1 MALPIDRGWA
11 WVITFAC
18 GGLFFWI
25 GGNEKNRGIVLVEV
39 MEMYPEQSA
48 TSALWIFSVSTIVG
62 DISAPII
69 GLLLAKTSARFVSM
83 LGVGISTIGMIS
95 FAYSPSIECMYLTR
109 GLIFG
114 IGNGMMLLTV
124 FTTSAPYF
132 DKRKGLSLG
141 LTTSCSGVGVLATAI
156 SLRKLF
162 DNYSFSGALTL
173 HTGLCIQ
180 TMVLAA
186 LLRPLSYY
194 SRWVKSSSES
204 GGEVAEE
211 EDNSNSHFVDENKI
225 RKRSQ
230 SLGAKCLQE
239 NDIDTCNSK
248 DTFLSTP
255 DKLDSLS
262 LRQAV
267 RKQENHHLSSLQIL
281 AISSQHLEGS
291 RIIAAPITSEIP
303 SQDNKKKKKSFKWKI
318 VYNPWC
324 IMLGFSA
331 LAFASGSNAIL
342 QCIPPLGKQIGISK
356 EFVSIVLSLGGVM
369 EIPMRIFHGWLADR
383 KLLPVAVH
391 VGLCMAFTGLMALL
405 CGLLNNTAGM
415 VAAVIGMGSTGTSVS
430 GLTPIIARELFGI
443 DYVES
448 TMAIY
453 FAYMSVSSITSTF
466 ASGGIYEYTLHW
478 RNVYY
483 YIAACTI
490 SGSALMF
497 VIAFA
502 IRRKAHKPSNELSQS
517 AD

>member
-1 MALPIDRGWA
+1 M
-11 WVITFAC
+11 V
-18 GGLFFWI
+18 
-25 GGNEKNRGIVLVEV
+25 GNEKNGGIVLVEV
-39 MEMYPEQSA
+39 MEMYPEKSA
-48 TSALWIFSVSTIVG
+48 TSALWIFSVSTLVG
-62 DISAPII
+62 DMSAPVI
-69 GLLLAKTSARFVSM
+69 GLLLAKTSARFVGM
-83 LGVGISTIGMIS
+83 LGVGIMTIGMIS
-95 FAYSPSIECMYLTR
+95 FAYSPSMEYMYLTR
-109 GLIFG
+109 GVIVG
-114 IGNGMMLLTV
+114 IGNGMILLVVYTA
-124 FTTSAPYF
+124 SAPYF

-141 LTTSCSGVGVLATAI
+141 LTTACSGFGVLATAI

-194 SRWVKSSSES
+194 SRWVKSSNES
-204 GGEVAEE
+204 SGEVSAE
-211 EDNSNSHFVDENKI
+211 EDNSNSCTVDQNEF

-230 SLGAKCLQE
+230 SLGSKHLRE
-239 NDIDTCNSK
+239 NDIDNSRNM
-248 DTFLSTP
+248 FLSTP
-255 DKLDSLS
+255 DKMDSLS
-262 LRQAV
+262 LHQAI
-267 RKQENHHLSSLQIL
+267 RKENHHLSSLQIL

-324 IMLGFSA
+324 LILGFSI
-331 LAFASGSNAIL
+331 LTFTSGTDSVL

-356 EFVSIVLSLGGVM
+356 EFVSIVLSLCGVM
-369 EIPMRIFHGWLADR
+369 QIPMRVFHGWFADR
-383 KLLPVAVH
+383 KILPVAVH

-415 VAAVIGMGSTGTSVS
+415 VAAVVGMGSAGTSVF
-430 GLTPIIARELFGI
+430 GLMPIIARELFGI
-443 DYVES
+443 DHVES
-448 TMAIY
+448 VLAMN
-453 FAYMSVSSITSTF
+453 FVYMGLSIIISTF

-483 YIAACTI
+483 YIAACAI

-502 IRRKAHKPSNELSQS
+502 MRRKAHKPSNELSQS

>member
-11 WVITFAC
+11 WVITF
-18 GGLFFWI
+18 
-25 GGNEKNRGIVLVEV
+25 VEV
-39 MEMYPEQSA
+39 MEMYPEKSA
-48 TSALWIFSVSTIVG
+48 TSALWIFSLCKLVNRL
-62 DISAPII
+62 SAPII
-69 GLLLAKTSARFVSM
+69 GLLLAKTSARFVGM
-83 LGVGISTIGMIS
+83 LGVGIMTIGMIS
-95 FAYSPSIECMYLTR
+95 FAYSPSMEYMYLTW
-109 GLIFG
+109 GVIFG
-114 IGNGMMLLTV
+114 IGNGMVLLLV
-124 FTTSAPYF
+124 FTASAPYF

-141 LTTSCSGVGVLATAI
+141 LTTSCSGFGVLVNAI

-173 HTGLCIQ
+173 YTGFCIQ

-194 SRWVKSSSES
+194 SRWEKSSSEPS
-204 GGEVAEE
+204 GEVSEE
-211 EDNSNSHFVDENKI
+211 EDNSNSHSVDQNEF

-230 SLGAKCLQE
+230 SLGAKRLQE
-239 NDIDTCNSK
+239 NDMNNSK
-248 DTFLSTP
+248 NMFFSTP
-255 DKLDSLS
+255 DKIDSLTLHQS
-262 LRQAV
+262 I

-281 AISSQHLEGS
+281 AISAQPLEGS
-291 RIIAAPITSEIP
+291 RIIAAPITSETP

-324 IMLGFSA
+324 LILGFSV
-331 LAFASGSNAIL
+331 LAFSFGTDVIL

-356 EFVSIVLSLGGVM
+356 KFVSIVLSLCGVM

-415 VAAVIGMGSTGTSVS
+415 VAAVVGMGSTGTSASSLLPV
-430 GLTPIIARELFGI
+430 IARELFGI

-448 TMAIY
+448 TMAMIFVY
-453 FAYMSVSSITSTF
+453 SGLSNIISTF
-466 ASGGIYEYTLHW
+466 ASGVIYEYTLHW

-483 YIAACTI
+483 YIAACAI

-517 AD
+517 AE